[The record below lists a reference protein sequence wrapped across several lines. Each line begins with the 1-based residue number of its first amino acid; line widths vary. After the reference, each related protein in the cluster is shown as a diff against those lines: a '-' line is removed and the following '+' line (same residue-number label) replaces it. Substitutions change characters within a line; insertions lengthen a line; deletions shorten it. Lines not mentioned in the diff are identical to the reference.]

1 MKGQEERREGDREV
15 EDRQEVRRE
24 GRRKMRI
31 MKDGG
36 QEEEYNM
43 EGDGGKR

>member
-15 EDRQEVRRE
+15 DDRQEVTRE

-31 MKDGG
+31 TKDEG
-36 QEEEYNM
+36 Q
-43 EGDGGKR
+43 GRI